1 MTIKILKL
9 VSGEELAVEITEEND
24 SSVTFKN
31 PVACVLQRSQQ
42 TGGAALGFMP
52 WMHAADGPFTVD
64 KSKIICAANVAD
76 GSLDKYV
83 VDVKE
88 YSKSFSVNQDVW
100 AKIVTDTLRVD
111 PEKSPVIMLVLGE
124 TKKV

>member
-1 MTIKILKL
+1 MTIKIVKL

-64 KSKIICAANVAD
+64 KSKIICIANVAD
-76 GSLDKYV
+76 EVKNGYNQIFGAGIV
-83 VDVKE
+83 VPPKDL
-88 YSKSFSVNQDVW
+88 
-100 AKIVTDTLRVD
+100 I
-111 PEKSPVIMLVLGE
+111 LG
-124 TKKV
+124 

>member
-1 MTIKILKL
+1 MTIKIVKL

-64 KSKIICAANVAD
+64 KSKIICVANVAD
-76 GSLDKYV
+76 EVKNGYNQIFGAGIV
-83 VDVKE
+83 VPPKDL
-88 YSKSFSVNQDVW
+88 
-100 AKIVTDTLRVD
+100 I
-111 PEKSPVIMLVLGE
+111 LG
-124 TKKV
+124 

>member
-1 MTIKILKL
+1 MSNIKAIKL

-31 PVACVLQRSQQ
+31 PVACVLKRSQQ

-64 KSKIICAANVAD
+64 KSKIICVANVAEEVKN
-76 GSLDKYV
+76 GYNQIFGAGIV
-83 VDVKE
+83 VPPKDL
-88 YSKSFSVNQDVW
+88 
-100 AKIVTDTLRVD
+100 I
-111 PEKSPVIMLVLGE
+111 LG
-124 TKKV
+124 